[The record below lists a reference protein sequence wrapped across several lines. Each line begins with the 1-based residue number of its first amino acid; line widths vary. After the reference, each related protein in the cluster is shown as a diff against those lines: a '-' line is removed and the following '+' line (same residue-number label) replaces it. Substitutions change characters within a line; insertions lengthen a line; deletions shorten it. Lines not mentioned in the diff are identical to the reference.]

1 MDFEEKIQAHVLSV
15 WREPREFFGGRGKEG
30 MLILTNNRLVF
41 VKKTEA
47 GMKWWGAVRTR
58 QIVRL
63 LRSKDVMF
71 TEDGYN
77 EESLRIDVENKKNQ
91 EIHFND
97 ILYVGFEE
105 KVWGSVLFLE
115 ILEGD
120 KQRKYQFSI
129 VQDWVKYPLSAP
141 TKYMKVDWSG
151 FVKYIKDKQLVTR

>member
-1 MDFEEKIQAHVLSV
+1 MESEEKIQAHVLSV

-71 TEDGYN
+71 TEDGYD
-77 EESLRIDVENKKNQ
+77 EESLITDVENKKNQ
-91 EIHFND
+91 EIRFND
-97 ILYVGFEE
+97 ILYIGFEE

-115 ILEGD
+115 ILEDD
-120 KQRKYQFSI
+120 KKRKYQFSV

>member
-1 MDFEEKIQAHVLSV
+1 MESEEKIQAHVLSV

-71 TEDGYN
+71 TEDGYD
-77 EESLRIDVENKKNQ
+77 EESLRIDAENKKNQ
-91 EIHFND
+91 EICFDD
-97 ILYVGFEE
+97 ILNIGFEE
-105 KVWGSVLFLE
+105 KVWGSVLLLE
-115 ILEGD
+115 ILEGE
-120 KQRKYQFSI
+120 KKKKYQFSI

>member
-1 MDFEEKIQAHVLSV
+1 
-15 WREPREFFGGRGKEG
+15 
-30 MLILTNNRLVF
+30 
-41 VKKTEA
+41 
-47 GMKWWGAVRTR
+47 MKWWGAVRTR

-105 KVWGSVLFLE
+105 KVWGSILFLE

-141 TKYMKVDWSG
+141 TKYMKVDWSS

>member
-1 MDFEEKIQAHVLSV
+1 MESMEKIQAHVLSV
-15 WREPREFFGGRGKEG
+15 WREHKEFFGGRGREG
-30 MLILTNNRLVF
+30 MLILSNRRLMF

-71 TEDGYN
+71 TEDGYD
-77 EESLRIDVENKKNQ
+77 EERLKIDAENKKNQ
-91 EIHFND
+91 EIRFND
-97 ILYVGFEE
+97 ILNIDFEE
-105 KVWGSVLFLE
+105 KVWGSVLLLE
-115 ILEGD
+115 LLEDD
-120 KQRKYQFSI
+120 KKRKYQFSV

-151 FVKYIKDKQLVTR
+151 FVKYIKDKQLVTK

>member
-1 MDFEEKIQAHVLSV
+1 VEFEEKIQAHVLSV

-105 KVWGSVLFLE
+105 KVWGSILFLE

-141 TKYMKVDWSG
+141 TKYMKVDWSS

>member
-1 MDFEEKIQAHVLSV
+1 MEFEEKIQAHVLSV

-30 MLILTNNRLVF
+30 MLILTNRRLLF
-41 VKKTEA
+41 IKKTEA

-71 TEDGYN
+71 TDDGYD
-77 EESLRIDVENKKNQ
+77 EENLRTDAENKKNQ

-97 ILYVGFEE
+97 ILNIDFEE

-115 ILEGD
+115 ILENE
-120 KQRKYQFSI
+120 KKKKYQFSI

>member
-1 MDFEEKIQAHVLSV
+1 MESEEKIQAHVLSV
-15 WREPREFFGGRGKEG
+15 WREPKEFFGGRGREG
-30 MLILTNNRLVF
+30 MLILTNRRLMF

-58 QIVRL
+58 QVVRL

-71 TEDGYN
+71 TEDGYD
-77 EESLRIDVENKKNQ
+77 EENLRTDAENKKNQ
-91 EIHFND
+91 EISFNN
-97 ILYVGFEE
+97 ILNISFEE

-115 ILEGD
+115 ILEDD
-120 KQRKYQFSI
+120 KKKKYQFSI

>member
-1 MDFEEKIQAHVLSV
+1 MESEEKIQAHVLSV

-71 TEDGYN
+71 TEDGYD
-77 EESLRIDVENKKNQ
+77 EESLITDVENKKNQ
-91 EIHFND
+91 EIRFND
-97 ILYVGFEE
+97 ILYIGFEE

-120 KQRKYQFSI
+120 KKRKYQFSV

>member
-1 MDFEEKIQAHVLSV
+1 MEYAEKIEAHVLSV
-15 WREPREFFGGRGKEG
+15 WRERREFFGGRGKEG
-30 MLILTNNRLVF
+30 MLILTNRRLMF
-41 VKKTEA
+41 IKKTEA

-63 LRSKDVMF
+63 IGSKDVMF
-71 TEDGYN
+71 TEDGYD
-77 EESLRIDVENKKNQ
+77 EESLRIDAENKKNQ
-91 EIHFND
+91 EICFNN
-97 ILYVGFEE
+97 ILDVSFEE

-115 ILEGD
+115 ILEDD
-120 KQRKYQFSI
+120 KERKYQFSI

>member
-1 MDFEEKIQAHVLSV
+1 MESMEKIQAHVLSV
-15 WREPREFFGGRGKEG
+15 WREHKEFFGGRGREG
-30 MLILTNNRLVF
+30 MLILSNRRLMF

-71 TEDGYN
+71 TEDGYD
-77 EESLRIDVENKKNQ
+77 EESLRIDAENKKNQ
-91 EIHFND
+91 EICFDD
-97 ILYVGFEE
+97 ILNIGFEE
-105 KVWGSVLFLE
+105 KVWGSVLLLE
-115 ILEGD
+115 ILEGE
-120 KQRKYQFSI
+120 KKKKYQFSI

>member
-1 MDFEEKIQAHVLSV
+1 L
-15 WREPREFFGGRGKEG
+15 
-30 MLILTNNRLVF
+30 
-41 VKKTEA
+41 
-47 GMKWWGAVRTR
+47 RT
-58 QIVRL
+58 
-63 LRSKDVMF
+63 DA
-71 TEDGYN
+71 
-77 EESLRIDVENKKNQ
+77 ENKKNQ

-97 ILYVGFEE
+97 ILNVGFEE

-120 KQRKYQFSI
+120 KKRKYQFSV

>member
-1 MDFEEKIQAHVLSV
+1 MEFEEKIQAHVLSV
-15 WREPREFFGGRGKEG
+15 WRERQEFFGGRGKEG
-30 MLILTNNRLVF
+30 MLILTNKRLVF
-41 VKKTEA
+41 IKKTEA

-77 EESLRIDVENKKNQ
+77 EESLRIDAENKKNQ

-97 ILYVGFEE
+97 ILNISFEE
-105 KVWGSVLFLE
+105 KVWGSVLLLE
-115 ILEGD
+115 ILEGE
-120 KQRKYQFSI
+120 KKRKYQFSI

-151 FVKYIKDKQLVTR
+151 FVKYIKDRQLITK

>member
-1 MDFEEKIQAHVLSV
+1 MESEEKIQAHVLSV
-15 WREPREFFGGRGKEG
+15 WREHREFFGGKGREG
-30 MLILTNNRLVF
+30 MLILTNRRLMF

-63 LRSKDVMF
+63 LLSKNVMF
-71 TEDGYN
+71 TEDGYG
-77 EESLRIDVENKKNQ
+77 EESLRTDAENKKNQ

-97 ILYVGFEE
+97 ILNIDFEE

-120 KQRKYQFSI
+120 KKRKYQFSI

>member
-1 MDFEEKIQAHVLSV
+1 MESEEKIQAHVLSV
-15 WREPREFFGGRGKEG
+15 WRERREFFGGKGREG
-30 MLILTNNRLVF
+30 MLILTNRRLMF

-63 LRSKDVMF
+63 LLSKNVMF

-105 KVWGSVLFLE
+105 KVWGSILFLE

-141 TKYMKVDWSG
+141 TKYMKVDWSS

>member
-1 MDFEEKIQAHVLSV
+1 MDPEEKIQAHVLSI
-15 WREPREFFGGRGKEG
+15 WRERREFFGGRGREG
-30 MLILTNNRLVF
+30 MLILTNKRLMF

-47 GMKWWGAVRTR
+47 GMRWWGAVRTR

-77 EESLRIDVENKKNQ
+77 EESLETDAENKSNQ
-91 EIHFND
+91 EIRFNNILD
-97 ILYVGFEE
+97 ISFQE

-115 ILEGD
+115 VLED
-120 KQRKYQFSI
+120 TKKKKYQFSI

-151 FVKYIKDKQLVTR
+151 FVKYIKDKQLVTK

>member
-105 KVWGSVLFLE
+105 KVWGSILFLE

>member
-1 MDFEEKIQAHVLSV
+1 MESNEKIQAHILSV
-15 WREPREFFGGRGKEG
+15 WRERKEFFGGRGKEG
-30 MLILTNNRLVF
+30 MLILTNKRLMF
-41 VKKTEA
+41 IKKTEA

-77 EESLRIDVENKKNQ
+77 EESLEIDAENKKNQ
-91 EIHFND
+91 EISFNN
-97 ILYVGFEE
+97 ILNVGFEE
-105 KVWGSVLFLE
+105 KVWGSVLLLE
-115 ILEGD
+115 ILEDD
-120 KQRKYQFSI
+120 KKKKYQFSI

-151 FVKYIKDKQLVTR
+151 FVKYIKDKQIMTR

>member
-1 MDFEEKIQAHVLSV
+1 MESEEKIQAHVLSV
-15 WREPREFFGGRGKEG
+15 WREGREFFGGKGKEG
-30 MLILTNNRLVF
+30 MLILTNKRLMF
-41 VKKTEA
+41 IKKTEA

-77 EESLRIDVENKKNQ
+77 EESLRTDAENKKNQ

-97 ILYVGFEE
+97 ILNIGFEE

-115 ILEGD
+115 ILEGE
-120 KQRKYQFSI
+120 KKRKYQFSI

>member
-105 KVWGSVLFLE
+105 KVWGSILFLE

-120 KQRKYQFSI
+120 KKRKYQFSV

-141 TKYMKVDWSG
+141 TKYMKVDWSS

>member
-1 MDFEEKIQAHVLSV
+1 MDSEEKIQAHVLSV
-15 WREPREFFGGRGKEG
+15 WREGREFFGGRGKEG
-30 MLILTNNRLVF
+30 MLILTDRRLVF

-47 GMKWWGAVRTR
+47 GMKWWGAVRNR

-71 TEDGYN
+71 TEDGYD
-77 EESLRIDVENKKNQ
+77 EENLRDDVENKKNQ
-91 EIHFND
+91 EIRFDD
-97 ILYVGFEE
+97 ILEIHAEE

-115 ILEGD
+115 ILEGG
-120 KQRKYQFSI
+120 KKKKYQFSI

-151 FVKYIKDKQLVTR
+151 FVKYIKDRQLVTK

>member
-1 MDFEEKIQAHVLSV
+1 MESMEKIQAHVLSV
-15 WREPREFFGGRGKEG
+15 WREHKEFFGGRGREG
-30 MLILTNNRLVF
+30 MLILSNRRLMF

-71 TEDGYN
+71 TEDGYD
-77 EESLRIDVENKKNQ
+77 EESLRIDAENKKNQ
-91 EIHFND
+91 EICFDD
-97 ILYVGFEE
+97 ILNIGFEE
-105 KVWGSVLFLE
+105 KVWGSVLLLE
-115 ILEGD
+115 ILEGE
-120 KQRKYQFSI
+120 KKKKYQFSI

-141 TKYMKVDWSG
+141 TKYMKVDWSD